1 MPRIGSGWIS
11 LVADDEG
18 GSTMTLIRLI
28 YTSRAAVPFDRPAL
42 SELARRADAAN
53 RGVGITGVLVYASG
67 SFAQVL
73 EGEGDAV
80 RRLYRVIEL
89 DPRHRDV
96 QLHWDEPVEFRRFA
110 AWNMGLA
117 NLDDAPPA
125 KLDAFRGFLGQLR
138 ADGRWS
144 DATGDD
150 PARLLANFA
159 RLVAAA

>member
-1 MPRIGSGWIS
+1 
-11 LVADDEG
+11 
-18 GSTMTLIRLI
+18 MTLIRLI
-28 YTSRAAVPFDRPAL
+28 YTSRAAVPFDRAAL
-42 SELARRADAAN
+42 AELARRADAAN
-53 RGVGITGVLVYASG
+53 RDVGITGVLVYASG

-80 RRLYRVIEL
+80 HHLYESIKP
-89 DPRHRDV
+89 DPRHWDV
-96 QLHWDEPVEFRRFA
+96 RLHWDEPVHSRRFS

-117 NLDDAPPA
+117 NLNDAPA
-125 KLDAFRGFLGQLR
+125 EKLDAFRGFLDQLR

-144 DATGDD
+144 DGSGDD